1 MPQGQSPSFWKSF
14 KPALLIGLA
23 LATLQI
29 FSGLAA
35 YYQSKNLLWDSKYQ
49 TAQNLTQGLIV
60 SVVDQVVTKDYGSI
74 ESRIL
79 QTMSNAEVASV
90 VLTDKTGKVISALK
104 RDIGKEPHL
113 VFDLNWIQTPDLN
126 QSSLQSRDEA
136 YITTWAPVSLG
147 VHLGWVRL
155 QTYNSLDTAELG
167 SLRQQNFLLSG
178 LSIVSGLLILG
189 VFLWRVYFSVIKR
202 EHITEAKLDEATKRL
217 MQSEKLASLGEMAAG
232 VAHEINNP
240 VGYVSSNLTTL
251 QNYLTVYEEVLNA
264 PASDEAALLELK
276 KKVNFAFIRND
287 VRNLVSETQE
297 GVERV
302 KTIIKDLK
310 DYARTNSSASYLPS
324 DIHLGLKST
333 LNIANNQIKNRA
345 TIHLDLGD
353 LPLVECAASQINQ
366 VLLNLIVN
374 AAQSIPDEKEGLITI
389 RTSSDDA
396 SVYIE
401 VEDNGQGMSADVLQK
416 VFDPFFTTKD
426 PGKGTG
432 LGLSVSQKII
442 QDHGGSLTASSAVGV
457 GSIFKISLPITQTKS
472 GPDKT
477 HHPTASSAQK

>member
-49 TAQNLTQGLIV
+49 TAQNLTHGLIV

-251 QNYLTVYEEVLNA
+251 QKYLTVYEEVLDA
-264 PASDEAALLELK
+264 SASDEAALLELK
-276 KKVNFAFIRND
+276 KKVNFTFIRND
-287 VRNLVSETQE
+287 VRNLVNETQE

-310 DYARTNSSASYLPS
+310 DYARTNTSATYLPS
-324 DIHLGLKST
+324 DIHVGLKST

-345 TIHLDLGD
+345 AIRLDLGD

-374 AAQSIPDEKEGLITI
+374 AAQSIPDEKEGVITI

-442 QDHGGSLTASSAVGV
+442 QDHAGSLTVVSSLGV

-472 GPDKT
+472 SPDKT
-477 HHPTASSAQK
+477 HHLTASSVQK

>member
-1 MPQGQSPSFWKSF
+1 MPQGREPSKWKNV

-35 YYQSKNLLWDSKYQ
+35 YFQSKNLLWDSKYQ
-49 TAQNLTQGLIV
+49 TAQNLTKGLIV

-79 QTMSNAEVASV
+79 QTMSNDEVASV
-90 VLTDKTGKVISALK
+90 VLTDTSGKVISALQ
-104 RDIGKEPHL
+104 RDMGDAPRL
-113 VFDLNWIQTPDLN
+113 VFDLNWIQPPDIDEAT
-126 QSSLQSRDEA
+126 LQSRDQA
-136 YITTWAPVSLG
+136 YITTWAPVNLG
-147 VHLGWVRL
+147 IHLGWVRL
-155 QTYNSLDTAELG
+155 QTYNSLDSAELS
-167 SLRQQNFLLSG
+167 SLRQENLLLSG
-178 LSIVSGLLILG
+178 LSIVSGLAILG
-189 VFLWRVYFSVIKR
+189 VFLWRAYFSVIKR

-251 QNYLTVYEEVLNA
+251 QKYLTVYEEVLDA
-264 PASDEAALLELK
+264 PATDEAAMTALK
-276 KKVNFAFIRND
+276 KKVNFAYIRND
-287 VRNLVSETQE
+287 VRNLVNETQE

-310 DYARTNSSASYLPS
+310 DYARTNTSSNFIPS
-324 DIHLGLKST
+324 DIHVGLKST

-345 TIHLDLGD
+345 QIKLELGD
-353 LPLVECAASQINQ
+353 LPLVACAPSQINQ
-366 VLLNLIVN
+366 VLLNLLVN
-374 AAQSIPDEKEGLITI
+374 AAQAIPDGKEGLITV
-389 RTSSDDA
+389 RTFSDGTFA
-396 SVYIE
+396 NIE
-401 VEDNGQGMSADVLQK
+401 IEDNGQGMSEEVLHK

-442 QDHGGSLTASSAVGV
+442 QNHKGSLTVVSTLGV
-457 GSIFKISLPITQTKS
+457 GSTFKITLPV
-472 GPDKT
+472 
-477 HHPTASSAQK
+477 

>member
-1 MPQGQSPSFWKSF
+1 MLQGRSLSNWKSI
-14 KPALLIGLA
+14 KPALFIGLA

-49 TAQNLTQGLIV
+49 TALNLTKGLIV

-90 VLTDKTGKVISALK
+90 VLTDTSGKVISALK
-104 RDIGKEPHL
+104 RDIGKEPRL
-113 VFDLNWIQTPDLN
+113 VFDLNWIQTPATN
-126 QSSLQSRDEA
+126 QTTLQSRDDA

-147 VHLGWVRL
+147 MHLGWIRL

-167 SLRQQNFLLSG
+167 SLRQQNVLLSG

-189 VFLWRVYFSVIKR
+189 VFLWRAYFSVIQR
-202 EHITEAKLDEATKRL
+202 EYIVEAKLDEATKRL
-217 MQSEKLASLGEMAAG
+217 MQAEKLASLGEMAAG

-251 QNYLTVYEEVLNA
+251 QKYLTVYEEVLDA
-264 PASDEAALLELK
+264 PQTDEAAMAALK

-287 VRNLVSETQE
+287 VRNLVNETQE

-310 DYARTNSSASYLPS
+310 DYARTNTSASYLPS
-324 DIHLGLKST
+324 DIHVGLKST

-345 TIHLDLGD
+345 SIQLDLGN
-353 LPLVECAASQINQ
+353 LPLVECAPSQINQ

-374 AAQSIPDEKEGLITI
+374 AAQSIPDGKEGLITI
-389 RTSSDDA
+389 RTSSDDVSA
-396 SVYIE
+396 FIE
-401 VEDNGQGMSADVLQK
+401 VEDNGQGMSDDVLQK

-442 QDHGGSLTASSAVGV
+442 QDHSGSLTVVSSVGV
-457 GSIFKISLPITQTKS
+457 GSIFKISLPITQAKS
-472 GPDKT
+472 SQDKT
-477 HHPTASSAQK
+477 HHLTASSVQK

>member
-1 MPQGQSPSFWKSF
+1 MPQGQSPSFWKNF

-29 FSGLAA
+29 FSGFAA

-49 TAQNLTQGLIV
+49 TAENLTKGLIV

-74 ESRIL
+74 ESRVL

-90 VLTDKTGKVISALK
+90 VLTDNSGKVISALK

-113 VFDLNWIQTPDLN
+113 VFDLNWIQTPDIN
-126 QSSLQSRDEA
+126 QSTLQSRDEA
-136 YITTWAPVSLG
+136 YITTWAQISLG

-189 VFLWRVYFSVIKR
+189 VFLWRAYFSVIKR
-202 EHITEAKLDEATKRL
+202 EHITEAKLDETTKRL

-251 QNYLTVYEEVLNA
+251 QKYLTVYEEVLDA
-264 PASDEAALLELK
+264 PSTDEAAMAALK
-276 KKVNFAFIRND
+276 KKVNFTCIRND

-297 GVERV
+297 GIKRV

-310 DYARTNSSASYLPS
+310 DYARTNTSASYLPS
-324 DIHLGLKST
+324 DIHVGLKST

-345 TIHLDLGD
+345 EIKLDLGN
-353 LPLVECAASQINQ
+353 LPLIECVASQINQ
-366 VLLNLIVN
+366 VFLNLIVN
-374 AAQSIPDEKEGLITI
+374 AAQAIPDGEDGLITI
-389 RTSSDDA
+389 RTYSDGSFA
-396 SVYIE
+396 NIE
-401 VEDNGQGMSADVLQK
+401 VEDNGQGMSDEILQR

-442 QDHGGSLTASSAVGV
+442 QDHAGSLTVVSSVGV
-457 GSIFKISLPITQTKS
+457 GSIFKISLPITQAKS
-472 GPDKT
+472 TPDKT
-477 HHPTASSAQK
+477 HHLTAS

>member
-14 KPALLIGLA
+14 KPALFIGLA

-49 TAQNLTQGLIV
+49 TAENLTKGLIV

-90 VLTDKTGKVISALK
+90 VLTDNSGKVISALK

-113 VFDLNWIQTPDLN
+113 VFDLNWIQIPDIN
-126 QSSLQSRDEA
+126 QSTLQSRDEA
-136 YITTWAPVSLG
+136 YITTWAPISLG

-189 VFLWRVYFSVIKR
+189 VFLWRTYFSVIKR
-202 EHITEAKLDEATKRL
+202 EHITEAKLDETTKRL

-240 VGYVSSNLTTL
+240 VGYVSSNLITL
-251 QNYLTVYEEVLNA
+251 QKYLTVYEEVLDA
-264 PASDEAALLELK
+264 PATDEAAMAALK
-276 KKVNFAFIRND
+276 KKVNFTFIRAD
-287 VRNLVSETQE
+287 IRNLVSETQE
-297 GVERV
+297 GIERV

-310 DYARTNSSASYLPS
+310 DYARTNTSASFLPS
-324 DIHLGLKST
+324 DIHVGLKST

-345 TIHLDLGD
+345 QIKLDLGN
-353 LPLVECAASQINQ
+353 LPLIECVASQINQ
-366 VLLNLIVN
+366 VFLNLIVN
-374 AAQSIPDEKEGLITI
+374 AAQAIPDGEDGLITI
-389 RTSSDDA
+389 RTYSDGSFA
-396 SVYIE
+396 NIE
-401 VEDNGQGMSADVLQK
+401 VEDNGQGMSDEILQR

-442 QDHGGSLTASSAVGV
+442 QDHAGSLTVVSSVGV
-457 GSIFKISLPITQTKS
+457 GSIFKITLPVTQ
-472 GPDKT
+472 GN
-477 HHPTASSAQK
+477 